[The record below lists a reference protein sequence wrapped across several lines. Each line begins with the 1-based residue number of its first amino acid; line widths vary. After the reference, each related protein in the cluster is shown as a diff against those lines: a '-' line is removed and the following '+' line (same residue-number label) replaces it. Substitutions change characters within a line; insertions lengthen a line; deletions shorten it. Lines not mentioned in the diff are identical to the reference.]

1 MSDLPSTNPPLVH
14 MHTSFRDIVD
24 QYDAFILDQFGVLHN
39 GEKALDGAVELVKH
53 LYKAKKKLIILSNT
67 SSPSRNALLKLPTLG
82 FQAEWFVDAVTSGE
96 EASRFVRATYG
107 DRPLVRVLFFTWD
120 ARIANNPRLTAPPQ
134 AFLDACGDNIQVTDR
149 IAEADVILLHGSEIW
164 YRGEEIPPISI
175 ASYLNRRSWDD
186 IDPLLE
192 QFLPFKIPMVCANP
206 DQIVVTPSG
215 GTAYMPGG
223 IAQRYQALGGPC
235 RIFGKPDVEH
245 FGACLRTLGG
255 RTSGDAPRVA
265 HVGDSLHHDIGGAKA
280 AGIPSVFVTSGIHA
294 RQLGTQF
301 GEMPNVEA
309 LFHLFQTE
317 GSIYPTHVVPAFR
330 L

>member
-1 MSDLPSTNPPLVH
+1 MPEMPPKNPSSVQIH
-14 MHTSFRDIVD
+14 DSFRDIVD
-24 QYDAFILDQFGVLHN
+24 RYDAFILDQFGVLHN
-39 GEKALDGAVELVKH
+39 GEQALEGAIELVQH

-67 SSPSRNALLKLPTLG
+67 SSPSRNALLKLPKLG

-96 EASRFVRATYG
+96 EASRFVKATYG
-107 DRPLVRVLFFTWD
+107 DRPLLRVLFFTWD
-120 ARIANNPRLTAPPQ
+120 ARIENNPRLTAPPQ
-134 AFLDACGDNIQVTDR
+134 AFLDACGDNIHVTDR
-149 IAEADVILLHGSEIW
+149 ISEADVILLHGSEIW
-164 YRGEEIPPISI
+164 YRGEEASPISI
-175 ASYLNRRSWDD
+175 ASYLESGSLDEINL
-186 IDPLLE
+186 LLE
-192 QFLPFKIPMVCANP
+192 DCLQYQIPMICANP

-223 IAQRYQALGGPC
+223 IALRYRELGGPC

-245 FGACLRTLGG
+245 FGACLRTLEMQ
-255 RTSGDAPRVA
+255 SGEHRVA
-265 HVGDSLHHDIGGAKA
+265 HVGDSLHHDISGATA

-301 GEMPNVEA
+301 GEMPPVDA
-309 LFHLFQTE
+309 LHHLFHTE